1 MSNYTHLIG
10 AEEVGRAGYAMRD
23 AASAMQSAASSF
35 SSDVDRL
42 VRALDDHA
50 SRMEALK
57 EQQA

>member
-1 MSNYTHLIG
+1 MSSYTTLIG
-10 AEEVGRAGYAMRD
+10 AEDVSRAGYTMRD
-23 AASAMQSAASSF
+23 AASTMQQAASSF
-35 SSDVDRL
+35 SNDVDRM